1 MENLSMKRFKFPK
14 YSKIAFILSAILFGI
29 VVLMNFLENYN
40 IYLYLFGTSNKEIKS
55 ITILL
60 VAILIISSISLILH
74 KNTKHKILV
83 VVTTIV
89 LSFFIISYLSLVA
102 LLSFNGTYF
111 EYTSDD
117 QKHDIVVKEC
127 ALLLAG
133 WGDIYE
139 KTSFFTMQKV
149 GSYTTDDGFCPFSK
163 GDFRFVWNEDNFE
176 LHHAFFGNKNEDYQV
191 VKMKYAK

>member
-1 MENLSMKRFKFPK
+1 MKYFKFPK
-14 YSKIAFILSAILFGI
+14 YSKIALITSAILLAIGI
-29 VVLMNFLENYN
+29 IIRLLERQN

-60 VAILIISSISLILH
+60 VAILIISSISLILY
-74 KNTKHKILV
+74 KNTKHKTLV
-83 VVTTIV
+83 VVASVV
-89 LSFFIISYLSLVA
+89 LSFIILSYLSLVS

-139 KTSFFTMQKV
+139 KTSFFTMKKV

-163 GDFRFVWNEDNFE
+163 GTFRFVWNKDNFE
-176 LHHAFFGNKNEDYQV
+176 LHYPFFIGNNAEDYRV
-191 VKMKYAK
+191 EKMDYAS